1 MRGAISRVQ
10 VKGLTIGVWPV
21 QDERRAE
28 ARNDPIRPSQGID
41 DGGAPGK
48 DWSLTTGYRGRSHR
62 SGVLDAD
69 HGGHGAT
76 SMTAMQRMR
85 TRTSA

>member
-1 MRGAISRVQ
+1 MWFGTHAPSVSM
-10 VKGLTIGVWPV
+10 GPV
-21 QDERRAE
+21 RDMPSERRSD
-28 ARNDPIRPSQGID
+28 ARNAPMRPSQGID

-48 DWSLTTGYRGRSHR
+48 DWSVITGYRGRSHR

-76 SMTAMQRMR
+76 TMTAMQSIW
-85 TRTSA
+85 TRTSS